1 MLVGHFSAALI
12 GKSIK
17 REIPLW
23 HLMVAANAM
32 DFLWIALNFL
42 HIEAFAIIDPGISG
56 ASAFFWLNLHTMPWS
71 HGLLATL
78 ALSAVLGLLYLKFF
92 TAKRYDIALVIALIV
107 WSHWWLDLI
116 EHRPDL
122 HVIGDNYQGWGLW
135 SSVSASLII
144 ELGLFAIAMAT
155 YVIRTAKLPQSLFAD
170 ESFAQKYKL
179 DSLWLF
185 ASILIVIQIAFS
197 FIPPFKPECLFL
209 ICFAMLI
216 SLVPLLSWLVDAKRG
231 AHYRGATYLTTGK

>member
-1 MLVGHFSAALI
+1 MLIGHFSAALI

-32 DFLWIALNFL
+32 DFLWISLNFL
-42 HIEAFAIIDPGISG
+42 HIEAFSITDPGISG

-71 HGLLATL
+71 HGLFASM

-92 TAKRYDIALVIALIV
+92 TPKRYDIALVFALVV

-116 EHRPDL
+116 VHRPDL
-122 HVIGDNYQGWGLW
+122 QVLGDNYQGWGLW
-135 SSVSASLII
+135 RSVSASLMI
-144 ELGLFAIAMAT
+144 ELGLFAIAMAM
-155 YVIRTAKLPQSLFAD
+155 YVIRTAKLPQSLFGD
-170 ESFAQKYKL
+170 EGFAQKYKL

-185 ASILIVIQIAFS
+185 AAILIVIQIAFS
-197 FIPPFKPECLFL
+197 FIPPFKPEWFFL
-209 ICFAMLI
+209 VCFAMLI

-231 AHYRGATYLTTGK
+231 ANYQGTTYLAQGK

>member
-1 MLVGHFSAALI
+1 MLVGHFAAALI

-23 HLMVAANAM
+23 HLMIAANAM

-42 HIEAFAIIDPGISG
+42 KIESFAIFDPKVDGS
-56 ASAFFWLNLHTMPWS
+56 SAFFWLNLHTMPWS
-71 HGLLATL
+71 HGLLASM
-78 ALSAVLGLLYLKFF
+78 ALSALLGLHYLKFF
-92 TAKRYDIALVIALIV
+92 TPKRYDIALVFALIV

-116 EHRPDL
+116 VHRPDL

-135 SSVSASLII
+135 SSVTASLMI
-144 ELGLFAIAMAT
+144 ELGLFILAMAT
-155 YVIRTAKLPQSLFAD
+155 YILRTEKLPQSLFSD

-179 DSLWLF
+179 DNVGFF
-185 ASILIVIQIAFS
+185 ASFLIVVQIAFA
-197 FIPPFKPECLFL
+197 FIPPFKPEWFFL

-231 AHYRGATYLTTGK
+231 ASYRGTTYLASGQ

>member
-1 MLVGHFSAALI
+1 MLIGHFSAALI
-12 GKSIK
+12 GKSVK

-42 HIEAFAIIDPGISG
+42 QVESFSITDPSVSG
-56 ASAFFWLNLHTMPWS
+56 SSAFFWLNLHTMPWS
-71 HGLLATL
+71 HGLLASM
-78 ALSAVLGLLYLKFF
+78 ALSAALGLMYFKFF
-92 TAKRYDIALVIALIV
+92 TSRRYDIALVFALIV

-116 EHRPDL
+116 VHRPDL
-122 HVIGDNYQGWGLW
+122 HVIGENYQGWGLW

-144 ELGLFAIAMAT
+144 ELGLFAIAMAM

-185 ASILIVIQIAFS
+185 ASILIVVQIAFS
-197 FIPPFKPECLFL
+197 FIPPFKPEWFFL

-231 AHYRGATYLTTGK
+231 ANYRGATYLATGK